1 MVKSA
6 YQGRLDPN
14 FDELGDLPRG
24 KWKTLLGPPD
34 LRSAGPF
41 AILPKFIPT
50 KLDSAVISYK
60 KASGSSPYEFSFSAS
75 LVSDASTQ
83 PTAGGDVP
91 FPFDWSSFKLQYFRR
106 GAGSGGNTGL
116 DILTFA
122 TSFQLDSLSG
132 RFRSGSLDMGLTY
145 TASNSGSSWILSG
158 SARYIQ
164 LGAIIEFFDR
174 NLKNGVVDVIGKL
187 SLDALDVVYTVDSE
201 STANS
206 PTATSFLIS
215 GTIGFGELKLKLF
228 YQYASAE
235 TINAGQTAAE
245 QTTGNAN
252 LKPLDKSEVKAG
264 AASAWRFDAYL
275 DVGGP
280 GATVGMIADSFVDGA
295 SKSLPVFVRDIQIE
309 PPAGSPD
316 GHLISFHTGKATKKL
331 GTSTQEGIV
340 FLLNVSISTLEFSF
354 EQVSFSTD
362 SQTTNTKRLL
372 RVSVGKL
379 PLLNS
384 LPVVK
389 ELPQPWSKLQYM
401 WIPTGGFTRTEVTVL
416 NEKLQV
422 DSPDNKLY
430 FKPATRDAVDDSVTT
445 DPEVLVGGHHFIVVV
460 DGDAVLDHV
469 FAPDL
474 TPEPDDQQPPGDS
487 VSSPDEKPP
496 TKGAMKKSI
505 GTLSVSGLSLQYKQ
519 NHLYVF
525 LDATLALGPLSFSL
539 IGFGVGLN
547 ISKLKL
553 NDLSK
558 LGDTSVKDLIDFQ
571 LHGMEVS
578 FDNPPVLI
586 AGCFYH
592 DIFQRG
598 DQTIDAYRGGIGKTL
613 LTSI

>member
-1 MVKSA
+1 M
-6 YQGRLDPN
+6 
-14 FDELGDLPRG
+14 
-24 KWKTLLGPPD
+24 
-34 LRSAGPF
+34 
-41 AILPKFIPT
+41 
-50 KLDSAVISYK
+50 ISYK
-60 KASGSSPYEFSFSAS
+60 KAFGSSPYDFSFSAS
-75 LVSDASTQ
+75 LISDASTQ
-83 PTAGGDVP
+83 PSAGGDVP
-91 FPFDWSSFKLQYFRR
+91 FPFDWSSFKPQYFRQ
-106 GAGSGGNTGL
+106 GGSPGL

-122 TSFQLDSLSG
+122 TSFTLDSVSG
-132 RFRSGSLDMGLTY
+132 RFRAGFLDIGLTY
-145 TASNSGSSWILSG
+145 TSTASGSSWILSG

-164 LGAIIEFFDR
+164 LGTIIEFFDR
-174 NLKNGVVDVIGKL
+174 DLKNGVVDVIGKL
-187 SLDALDVVYTVDSE
+187 SLDALDVVYTYDSE
-201 STANS
+201 SSPNS

-235 TINAGQTAAE
+235 TIPAGKTAAN

-252 LKPLDKSEVKAG
+252 LKPLDRSEVKLG
-264 AASAWRFDAYL
+264 ATSAWGFNAYL

-280 GATVGMIADSFVDGA
+280 GATVGMIADSFVDDA
-295 SKSLPVFVRDIQIE
+295 SKSLPAFIRDIEIE
-309 PPAGSPD
+309 PPAGSSD
-316 GHLISFHTGKATKKL
+316 GHLVSFHTGKATRKL
-331 GTSTQEGIV
+331 GTSSQEGIV
-340 FLLNVSISTLEFSF
+340 FLLNVSISTLEFTF
-354 EQVSFSTD
+354 EQVSFSTE

-372 RVSVGKL
+372 RVSVRKL
-379 PLLNS
+379 PLLSS

-430 FKPATRDAVDDSVTT
+430 FKPATRDATDDNTLT
-445 DPEVLVGGHHFIVVV
+445 DPEVLIGGHHFIVVV

-469 FAPDL
+469 FAADL
-474 TPEPDDQQPPGDS
+474 TPEPDTPPRPGDS

-496 TKGAMKKSI
+496 TKGSMKKSI

-519 NHLYVF
+519 NRLYVF
-525 LDATLALGPLSFSL
+525 LDATLALGPLTFSL

-558 LGDTSVKDLIDFQ
+558 LGDTSVTDLIDFQ

-578 FDNPPVLI
+578 FDNPPILI

-592 DIFQRG
+592 DVFQRG
-598 DQTIDAYRGGIGKTL
+598 TQSIDAYRGGIGKSL
-613 LTSI
+613 SIYI